1 MFTQICSLRQGL
13 IAYNT
18 ITHKIIQLNM
28 PCYCPNNHISLFLIP
43 DWSFRSRWTQKGD
56 LKLRPQSSQIC
67 PLKGPYS
74 WMVDWMSIRGMYY
87 CLYEVHWLGS
97 MVFHWYDTHLLKLL
111 HAIWSPSTLK
121 IGEVETKGVKKHIC
135 KRRPREEEAEC
146 PHNRYNEVKMW
157 MHQALLGWVQGCES
171 CGWKTLR
178 KSHRLR
184 EGSSGAH
191 NEPRIHR
198 IESIQTAFLPNLWT
212 EDPSV
217 PFSLQFGSILTSL
230 CGDKVFFFCHWVTT
244 LGYVHSSSCSQ

>member
-1 MFTQICSLRQGL
+1 MVKCPPITNKFTLPWKTLQLLLTGMLDIYANLFASSRTNAIQRDNRQDNSTYYTL
-13 IAYNT
+13 
-18 ITHKIIQLNM
+18 LW
-28 PCYCPNNHISLFLIP
+28 PNNHISVLLIP

-74 WMVDWMSIRGMYY
+74 WMVDWMSIRGIYY

-178 KSHRLR
+178 
-184 EGSSGAH
+184 
-191 NEPRIHR
+191 
-198 IESIQTAFLPNLWT
+198 
-212 EDPSV
+212 
-217 PFSLQFGSILTSL
+217 
-230 CGDKVFFFCHWVTT
+230 
-244 LGYVHSSSCSQ
+244 

>member
-1 MFTQICSLRQGL
+1 MAF
-13 IAYNT
+13 Y
-18 ITHKIIQLNM
+18 
-28 PCYCPNNHISLFLIP
+28 
-43 DWSFRSRWTQKGD
+43 
-56 LKLRPQSSQIC
+56 
-67 PLKGPYS
+67 
-74 WMVDWMSIRGMYY
+74 
-87 CLYEVHWLGS
+87 
-97 MVFHWYDTHLLKLL
+97 WYDTHLLKLL

-157 MHQALLGWVQGCES
+157 MFQGLLGWVQGCES

-184 EGSSGAH
+184 GGSSGAH

-230 CGDKVFFFCHWVTT
+230 CGDKDFFLRPWVIMFTACAASLT
-244 LGYVHSSSCSQ
+244 SCLLSLFSLSTVMVLLFHDRSWTKLLKNRSWNSSLKPSHSRPLKHCNL

>member
-1 MFTQICSLRQGL
+1 
-13 IAYNT
+13 
-18 ITHKIIQLNM
+18 
-28 PCYCPNNHISLFLIP
+28 
-43 DWSFRSRWTQKGD
+43 
-56 LKLRPQSSQIC
+56 
-67 PLKGPYS
+67 
-74 WMVDWMSIRGMYY
+74 MVDWMSIRGIYY

-121 IGEVETKGVKKHIC
+121 IGEVVTKGVKKHIC
-135 KRRPREEEAEC
+135 KRRPREKEAAC
-146 PHNRYNEVKMW
+146 PSNRYNEVKMW

-184 EGSSGAH
+184 GGSSGAH

-217 PFSLQFGSILTSL
+217 PFSLLQSGPILMSL
-230 CGDKVFFFCHWVTT
+230 CGDSRYILRFF
-244 LGYVHSSSCSQ
+244 LI